1 MLACVYV
8 GVMPSEVDTPDV
20 NTTRRSLVGT
30 CGIGTLALLAG
41 CMGGTGGDTETET
54 PTGTETGTE
63 TPTETE
69 SPTDA
74 ETEATPGEGTGNE
87 TGGTRPEG
95 TGGPGINIASVDD
108 APDAPVR
115 PSVEVIEDTATE
127 EHPPMLRATVTNE
140 SDQAVTLGEGRAIVF
155 AYQYDTEE
163 HLMLLPAGENYP
175 AEPGCWRLTDGI
187 AVTEEYRT
195 VTLEPGESTSQELGV
210 YGAPTQEDV
219 CLPVG
224 EYRFEST
231 FSVMEGSDAET
242 PSDSSFTWG
251 FSVLLE

>member
-1 MLACVYV
+1 M
-8 GVMPSEVDTPDV
+8 

-41 CMGGTGGDTETET
+41 CMGNGGGDTETET
-54 PTGTETGTE
+54 TTGTETGTE
-63 TPTETE
+63 TPTGTE

-74 ETEATPGEGTGNE
+74 ETETPPGEGTGNE

-95 TGGPGINIASVDD
+95 TGGPGINIASTDD

-163 HLMLLPAGENYP
+163 HLMLLPADEDYP
-175 AEPGCWRLTDGI
+175 AEAGCWRLTDGI

-195 VTLEPGESTSQELGV
+195 VTLEPGESTSQDLGL

-231 FSVMEGSDAET
+231 FSVMDEAGGEEQ
-242 PSDSSFTWG
+242 SSFTWG
-251 FSVLLE
+251 FGVLLE

>member
-1 MLACVYV
+1 M
-8 GVMPSEVDTPDV
+8 
-20 NTTRRSLVGT
+20 NTTRRSLIGT

-41 CMGGTGGDTETET
+41 CLGGTGGDTETET
-54 PTGTETGTE
+54 GTETESETDSPTGTEAPTDTGTE
-63 TPTETE
+63 MP
-69 SPTDA
+69 
-74 ETEATPGEGTGNE
+74 PGEGTGNE

-95 TGGPGINIASVDD
+95 TGGPGVIIASTDD

-115 PSVEVIEDTATE
+115 PAIEVVAEAATE
-127 EHPPMLRATVTNE
+127 EHPPTLRATVTNE
-140 SDQAVTLGEGRAIVF
+140 SDRTVTLGEGRDIVF
-155 AYQYDTEE
+155 AYRYDTED
-163 HLMLLPAGENYP
+163 HLMLLPSDGDYP
-175 AEPGCWRLTDGI
+175 AEAGCWRLTDGI

-195 VTLEPGESTSQELGV
+195 VTLEPGESTSQELGL

-231 FSVMEGSDAET
+231 FSVMDEAGGEEQ
-242 PSDSSFTWG
+242 SSFTWG